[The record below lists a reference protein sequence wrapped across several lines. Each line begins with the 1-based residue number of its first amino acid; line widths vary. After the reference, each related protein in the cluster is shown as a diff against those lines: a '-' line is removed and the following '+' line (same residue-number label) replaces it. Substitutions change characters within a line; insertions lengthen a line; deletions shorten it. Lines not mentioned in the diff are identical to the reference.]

1 MTCTAPDL
9 VSSSECL
16 ECAMTHKQLLAA
28 LLYVQCTA
36 NGMNC
41 TPSSLV
47 SASECLRCAM
57 TEKQLLAALVY
68 IQCTN
73 NGGGG
78 GGGAPDFINY
88 AGPPVDNPPTL
99 AYIVVDVNYRQWQYG
114 SSGWQ

>member
-1 MTCTAPDL
+1 MAIDCSASGL
-9 VSSSECL
+9 VSASNCL

-41 TPSSLV
+41 TPASLV
-47 SASECLRCAM
+47 AASECLKCSM

-68 IQCTN
+68 IQCTT

-78 GGGAPDFINY
+78 GGTSCGAGAPVAAPTGTCALYIDTDTGTIY
-88 AGPPVDNPPTL
+88 AYYNGV
-99 AYIVVDVNYRQWQYG
+99 WH
-114 SSGWQ
+114 